1 MLSLDDKRWLQMSG
15 GYGMPFDPRAL
26 LTKLGS
32 KTETAET
39 WHELWEELH
48 HQGDVGVASYASVP
62 YLVDICQRS
71 SEIDWNPYA
80 IVATIEL
87 ARTEAKNPPPP
98 NFLQEDY
105 FRSLHEL
112 ARIGA
117 EQILIANDLETF
129 RAILSVI
136 ALAKGARAHARF
148 LINYSED
155 ELLDLENRAFGG
167 TSSPLHSSCSQAG
180 LLSEHSF

>member
-1 MLSLDDKRWLQMSG
+1 MLSLDDKRWLQMKG
-15 GYGMPFDPRAL
+15 GYKMPFDPRPL
-26 LTKLGS
+26 FIKLGS
-32 KTETAET
+32 KKETAET

-48 HQGDVGVASYASVP
+48 HQGDVGEASYASIP
-62 YLVDICQRS
+62 HLVDICRQS

-87 ARTEAKNPPPP
+87 ARTEAKNPPLP

-105 FRSLHEL
+105 FRSLQEL
-112 ARIGA
+112 AQIGA
-117 EQILIANDLETF
+117 EQILKADDLETV

-148 LINYSED
+148 LVNYSED
-155 ELLDLENRAFGG
+155 ELLDLENRAFGA
-167 TSSPLHSSCSQAG
+167 TS
-180 LLSEHSF
+180 